1 MVERPD
7 IYSFVDYRA
16 YLVAWVDAGAG
27 RPSFRTL
34 ARKAGC
40 SPALLSAVT
49 HGQRG
54 LAPGTATALAAAMEL
69 TGDHLEYFLK
79 LIAYEQAESRAARAL
94 AYERLVA
101 IRTYRRARGLADSAW
116 LIFTRWYIPAVAE
129 LSRCEGFRPDP
140 EWIAATLRPRIQPDQ
155 AAEALEVLV
164 TAGMLR
170 REGDGSYTPTD
181 GVFASDHE
189 VRGVAALAVA
199 QMHHAVLQL
208 AGSALDTLRAPD
220 RHFTTLTG
228 ATSPEVFAE
237 IKAAAVRFN
246 EQILGKI
253 NADPG
258 PRDRV
263 IQVSL
268 QVFPVSAR
276 PTEDGG
282 E

>member
-129 LSRCEGFRPDP
+129 LTRCEGFRADSQ
-140 EWIAATLRPRIQPDQ
+140 WIASTLRPPITPEQ
-155 AAEALEVLV
+155 AEEALEVLFA
-164 TAGMLR
+164 AGMLR
-170 REGDGSYTPTD
+170 REASGAHTLAEA
-181 GVFASDHE
+181 VFASDPLHCGLCAKSCAGQAC
-189 VRGVAALAVA
+189 VGGVCN
-199 QMHHAVLQL
+199 
-208 AGSALDTLRAPD
+208 AP
-220 RHFTTLTG
+220 
-228 ATSPEVFAE
+228 P
-237 IKAAAVRFN
+237 
-246 EQILGKI
+246 
-253 NADPG
+253 P
-258 PRDRV
+258 P
-263 IQVSL
+263 
-268 QVFPVSAR
+268 
-276 PTEDGG
+276 
-282 E
+282 